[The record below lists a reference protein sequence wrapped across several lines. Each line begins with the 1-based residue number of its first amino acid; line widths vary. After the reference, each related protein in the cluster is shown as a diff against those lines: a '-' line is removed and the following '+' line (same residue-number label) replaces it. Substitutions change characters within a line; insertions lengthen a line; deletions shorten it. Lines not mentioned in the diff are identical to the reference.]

1 MAIVAAPTASLDFTF
16 KDASGSIGASLGG
29 RLRGYQEQNPK
40 AFRLL
45 AIRSSDRAQREFL
58 TCERMRDELTLSL
71 EKWLRA
77 GGEIPADDKLAGE
90 MHAMEWEIQ
99 PGSGRQKVTA
109 KTKLKREL
117 GRSPDRYDA
126 LALACYEPQY
136 TDEPVPEW
144 DERSIHDMAPGRE
157 FDPRAGLRAFR

>member
-1 MAIVAAPTASLDFTF
+1 M
-16 KDASGSIGASLGG
+16 GAGREPLQGQPSQLALFMLGD
-29 RLRGYQEQNPK
+29 
-40 AFRLL
+40 LL
-45 AIRSSDRAQREFL
+45 AKR
-58 TCERMRDELTLSL
+58 
-71 EKWLRA
+71 
-77 GGEIPADDKLAGE
+77 
-90 MHAMEWEIQ
+90 
-99 PGSGRQKVTA
+99 RQKVTA

-136 TDEPVPEW
+136 TDEPVPER